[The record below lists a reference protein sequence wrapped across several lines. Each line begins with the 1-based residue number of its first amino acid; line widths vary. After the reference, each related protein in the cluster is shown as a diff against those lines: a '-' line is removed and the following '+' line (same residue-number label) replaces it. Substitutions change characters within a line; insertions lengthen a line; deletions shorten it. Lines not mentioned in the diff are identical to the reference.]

1 MTAGIGV
8 LALFQFPFCS
18 MIGAIQGSVWQTEV
32 VGRVDRHGS
41 VLSLK
46 ELEAL
51 VVSETIGCYVH
62 IRVS

>member
-1 MTAGIGV
+1 M
-8 LALFQFPFCS
+8 
-18 MIGAIQGSVWQTEV
+18 
-32 VGRVDRHGS
+32 DRHGS